1 MKKNWITLIVFSIVT
16 VAIWILMEV
25 LFVFLHKDE
34 VEQDYTYYLTPI
46 TPGLNEE
53 SLEMLKEREEE
64 YIMIEPGGLE

>member
-1 MKKNWITLIVFSIVT
+1 
-16 VAIWILMEV
+16 MEV